1 MKKIISMLLL
11 LAMLVSFA
19 SCHTSDMEETS
30 SSAATTDTTET
41 TEFSQT
47 TDTSETT
54 DTTETSNTADIVNFF
69 EVPSDEKDVTKTI
82 VTENTDGMKME
93 ITLHGYASEKLE
105 KEFYVKHN
113 EIVTMDVKITNTSD
127 HTNRQ
132 FLPTYCRESGLG
144 NYRHNHEITVDI
156 ISENGNELT
165 SCAVFGACPDMYDMW
180 DIESGESY
188 DFKLEYVAGKVYYDE
203 RDDAPKLCDI
213 PLYGN
218 EIYPD
223 GTCDFTGTIS
233 FVYCEDYEEDQL
245 RGANDLSLSADIAF
259 TIVYVH

>member
-1 MKKIISMLLL
+1 MKKIISILLL

-19 SCHTSDMEETS
+19 SCDTSDMEETS

-93 ITLHGYASEKLE
+93 ITLHGYASESLE
-105 KEFYVKHN
+105 KDFYVKHN
-113 EIVTMDVKITNTSD
+113 EIVTMDVKITNASD
-127 HTNRQ
+127 HTIRQ
-132 FLPTYCRESGLG
+132 FLPTDCRNFSFRG
-144 NYRHNHEITVDI
+144 YRHNHEITVDI
-156 ISENGNELT
+156 TNKNGNKLT
-165 SCAVFGACPDMYDMW
+165 SCAAYDVHTERYDSW
-180 DIESGESY
+180 DIESGESC

-203 RDDAPKLCDI
+203 RDDAPRLCDI

>member
-1 MKKIISMLLL
+1 M
-11 LAMLVSFA
+11 
-19 SCHTSDMEETS
+19 
-30 SSAATTDTTET
+30 
-41 TEFSQT
+41 
-47 TDTSETT
+47 
-54 DTTETSNTADIVNFF
+54 
-69 EVPSDEKDVTKTI
+69 PSDEKEVTKTI
-82 VTENTDGMKME
+82 ITENADGMKME

-165 SCAVFGACPDMYDMW
+165 SCAVFGACPEMYDMW
-180 DIESGESY
+180 DIEAGESY

-233 FVYCEDYEEDQL
+233 FVYCEDYEEDQF
-245 RGANDLSLSADIAF
+245 RGANDLSLSADVAF
-259 TIVYVH
+259 TIVYVR